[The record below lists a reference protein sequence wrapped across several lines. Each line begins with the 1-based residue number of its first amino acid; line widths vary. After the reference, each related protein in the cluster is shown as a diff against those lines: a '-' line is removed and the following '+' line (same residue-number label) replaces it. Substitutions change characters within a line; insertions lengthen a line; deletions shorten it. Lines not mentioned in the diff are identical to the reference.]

1 MQGLVG
7 LCMDSGLWVKWEA
20 LKVLSRGRM
29 QCDIF
34 FPRNPGRA
42 MANRLKGAVEETEL
56 DRRL

>member
-1 MQGLVG
+1 
-7 LCMDSGLWVKWEA
+7 
-20 LKVLSRGRM
+20 M